1 MSPHHVYSLN
11 ILISEVVS
19 TALSLSHRHPTTKIT
34 LLDSSPLPNPHGS
47 SVDTSRIVR
56 ADYSHHVYAN
66 LAAKAIHH
74 WRSTEWGHE
83 GRYTQNGLLLVYP
96 EGAGNGRDY
105 AMKSYENVRKLE
117 GEKMVE
123 LLPGKEEV
131 LRAAPAYGREL
142 NVAGGYVNWGS
153 GWSDAEASVR
163 FIAEK
168 LQKEGKV
175 SIKTDADVLS
185 LLYDDSNNVTG
196 VSLAN
201 GTALY
206 ADLTILA
213 TGAWTTKLIDLRGRT
228 LSTGQALAYMRI
240 SDEEQS
246 RLAHMPTILNFT
258 TGIFIIPPR
267 NNLLKIARHGYGY
280 HNPVR
285 VSVPGKGKDGVEV
298 MEVSLPEKDVPV
310 PTEGQEAFRDALK
323 QLLPSLADR
332 PFVSTRVCWYTDT

>member
-1 MSPHHVYSLN
+1 M
-11 ILISEVVS
+11 
-19 TALSLSHRHPTTKIT
+19 
-34 LLDSSPLPNPHGS
+34 
-47 SVDTSRIVR
+47 
-56 ADYSHHVYAN
+56 
-66 LAAKAIHH
+66 
-74 WRSTEWGHE
+74 
-83 GRYTQNGLLLVYP
+83 YP

-105 AMKSYENVRKLE
+105 AMKSYGNVRALE

-131 LRAAPAYGREL
+131 LRVAPAFGREL
-142 NVAGGYVNWGS
+142 NVEGGYVNWGS
-153 GWSDAEASVR
+153 GWSDAEAAVR

-175 SIKTDADVLS
+175 SIKTDTDTDVSS
-185 LLYDDSNNVTG
+185 LLYGESNNVTG

-201 GTALY
+201 GTNIK

-240 SDEEQS
+240 SDEEQA
-246 RLAHMPTILNFT
+246 RLAHMPTILNFA

-285 VSVPGKGKDGVEV
+285 VSVPGKKTNGV
-298 MEVSLPEKDVPV
+298 MEVSLPEKGVPV
-310 PTEGQEAFRDALK
+310 PAEGQEAFRDALK